1 MKEKNFKFKAKFA
14 ELVNDMTD
22 KQAGE
27 FIKAISNYVFNNKQ
41 FETKDEYLKGIFLY
55 VKNELD
61 TAERNSVNGKKG
73 ADKRLEIKRRNNAIG
88 VIVGSVIV
96 TSTTKKESE
105 KHE

>member
-73 ADKRLEIKRRNNAIG
+73 AIILAEKKKKAQTIGIIVSSVVVEKTAIKG
-88 VIVGSVIV
+88 GGQVG
-96 TSTTKKESE
+96 
-105 KHE
+105 